1 MNIGIP
7 VQSEQK
13 IGGGWSFVSNFTK
26 AVHRL
31 GYAVTSVDEAD
42 VVLIPS
48 PTLCERDTFDRL
60 QRDGKKIVLRLDNI
74 VRNTR
79 NRGTGMT
86 RMKEFAEKADV
97 CVFQSEWARL
107 LLASELN
114 GFLKPKRLEIIN
126 NAVDEEIF
134 CTEGPKLDFSVKGY
148 PIYLYSRY
156 NKDETKEWI
165 RAYYQY
171 QTIQRKNKHAF
182 LVLVGRFSDDLRE
195 YNFDFFN
202 NERFEYIGIAD
213 TPQRMAQV
221 YRGCK
226 YLMATYYNDAFS
238 NTYIEALMC
247 GMELLHPDLSGGTK
261 ELLYNWR
268 QYGREYYSLNRMAQ
282 EYVSLFRSL

>member
-1 MNIGIP
+1 MRIGVP
-7 VQSEQK
+7 VESK
-13 IGGGWSFVSNFTK
+13 MSLGGGWSFVSNFTK
-26 AVHRL
+26 AVRRL
-31 GYAVTSVDEAD
+31 GCEIVPVDDAD

-60 QRDGKKIVLRLDNI
+60 QKEGKKIVLRLDNI

-86 RMKEFAEKADV
+86 RMKEFAEKADA
-97 CVFQSEWARL
+97 CVFQSDWARL

-114 GFLKPKRLEIIN
+114 GFLKPRRFDIIN

-134 CTEGPKLDFSVKGY
+134 TQDGPRIDFSVRGY

-156 NKDETKEWI
+156 NKDESKEWI

-171 QTIQRKNKHAF
+171 QTIQRTNRQAY
-182 LVLVGRFSDDLRE
+182 LVLVGRFADDLRQ

-202 NERFEYIGIAD
+202 DERFDYIGVMD

-247 GMELLHPDLSGGTK
+247 GMELYRPDMSGGTK
-261 ELLYNWR
+261 ELIYNWK
-268 QYGREYYSLNRMAQ
+268 QYGREYYSLERMAR
-282 EYVSLFRSL
+282 EYISLFKAL